1 MTYKVLHIGA
11 GGFGER
17 WCDTFLPPYVTDG
30 TIEVVGLVDID
41 TEAMEKGRRHLSL
54 KTEQCFTS
62 AQEGFRAVKA
72 DFCTIVIPPALHES
86 IVDLALARGMHILS
100 EKPIADTMEASVR
113 IADKVKAAGRKMG
126 VTMSHRFD
134 QDKSTLRELISAD
147 ALGRVNTVSCRFAGD
162 YRVHDSWRRFRHEMA
177 HPMLIEGAVHHLDIM
192 ADLAGAPCT
201 SIFARC
207 WKPEWAEYNGDTD
220 VIVLMDFANG
230 AHGVYEGSSAQSTG
244 LNDWTCEYFRVET
257 ASGTAILDHREVEVF
272 HRDPKRMYQK
282 SQQGKGQHVS
292 PLAGKKWHNSLLIE
306 QFCHW
311 LDGGPAMATNVE
323 DNLQSVAMVFS
334 AIESAQLGQPVKVQE
349 FLQSFR
355 EGLQSHHSEVLG
367 LSHNG

>member
-11 GGFGER
+11 GGFGEY
-17 WCDTFLPPYVTDG
+17 WCHTFLPLNAADG
-30 TIEVVGLVDID
+30 IIEVVGLVDID
-41 TEAMEKGRRHLSL
+41 SKALEKGRNHLGL
-54 KTEQCFTS
+54 NAEQCFTS
-62 AQEGFRAVKA
+62 AQEAFEAVDT

-113 IADKVKAAGRKMG
+113 VADKVKSAGRKMA

-134 QDKSTLRELISAD
+134 QDKSTLKALASED

-162 YRVHDSWRRFRHEMA
+162 FRAYDSWRRFRHEMD

-192 ADLAGAPCT
+192 AELAGAPCT
-201 SIFARC
+201 SIYART
-207 WKPEWAEYNGDTD
+207 WRPEWAEYKGDTD
-220 VIVLMDFANG
+220 VIVVMDFANG

-244 LNDWTCEYFRVET
+244 LNDWCFEYFRVEG

-272 HRDPKRMYQK
+272 HRDTKRTYQK
-282 SQQGKGQHVS
+282 NRQGRGQQVS
-292 PLAGKKWHNSLLIE
+292 LLLGKKWGNTLLIE

-311 LDGGPAMATNVE
+311 LDGGPPMATNVE
-323 DNLQSVAMVFS
+323 DNLQSVALVFS
-334 AIESAQLGQPVKVQE
+334 AVESARLGQPVKVQE
-349 FLQSFR
+349 FLESFR
-355 EGLQSHHSEVLG
+355 KSASIEAQ
-367 LSHNG
+367 

>member
-1 MTYKVLHIGA
+1 MTHQVLHIGA

-17 WCDTFLPPYVTDG
+17 WCNTFLPSNVTDG
-30 TIEVVGLVDID
+30 TIEVVGLVDI
-41 TEAMEKGRRHLSL
+41 EAKALEMGRRHLGL

-62 AQEGFRAVKA
+62 AREAFEAVDA

-113 IADKVKAAGRKMG
+113 IADKAKAAGRKMG

-134 QDKSTLRELISAD
+134 QDKSTLRGLVSGE
-147 ALGRVNTVSCRFAGD
+147 ALGPVNTVSCRFAGD
-162 YRVHDSWRRFRHEMA
+162 YRVYDSWRRFRHEMA
-177 HPMLIEGAVHHLDIM
+177 SPMLIEGAVHHLDIM

-201 SIFARC
+201 SIFARS
-207 WKPEWAEYNGDTD
+207 WKPKWAEYKGDTD

-230 AHGVYEGSSAQSTG
+230 AHGVYEGSATQSTG
-244 LNDWTCEYFRVET
+244 LNEWTFEYFRVEA
-257 ASGTAILDHREVEVF
+257 ASGAAILDHREIEVF
-272 HRDPKRMYQK
+272 HRDPKRIHQR
-282 SQQGKGQHVS
+282 SRHGKGQQVT
-292 PLAGKKWHNSLLIE
+292 LLGGKKWQNSLLIE

-311 LDGGPAMATNVE
+311 LDGGPPMATNVE

-334 AIESAQLGQPVKVQE
+334 AIESARLGQPVKVQE
-349 FLQSFR
+349 FLRSFR
-355 EGLQSHHSEVLG
+355 
-367 LSHNG
+367 

>member
-11 GGFGER
+11 GGFGEF
-17 WCDTFLPPYVTDG
+17 WCDTYLPPNVADG

-41 TEAMEKGRRHLSL
+41 PKALEKGRRHLGL

-62 AQEGFRAVKA
+62 AQEAFGAVAA

-86 IVDLALARGMHILS
+86 VVDLALARGMHILS
-100 EKPIADTMEASVR
+100 EKPIADTMDASVR
-113 IADKVKAAGRKMG
+113 IADKAKAAGRKMG

-134 QDKSTLRELISAD
+134 QDKSTLRKLVGAD
-147 ALGRVNTVSCRFAGD
+147 ALGRVNTVSCRFASD
-162 YRVHDSWRRFRHEMA
+162 HRVYDSWRRFRHEMA
-177 HPMLIEGAVHHLDIM
+177 HPLLIEGAVHHLDIM

-201 SIFARC
+201 SIFARS
-207 WKPEWAEYNGDTD
+207 WKPEWAEFKGDTD

-230 AHGVYEGSSAQSTG
+230 ARGVYEGSSAQSTG
-244 LNDWTCEYFRVET
+244 LNGWTFEYFRVET
-257 ASGTAILDHREVEVF
+257 AFGTAILDHREVEVF
-272 HRDPKRMYQK
+272 HRDPKRIHQQ
-282 SQQGKGQHVS
+282 SRQGKGQQVS
-292 PLAGKKWHNSLLIE
+292 LLPGKKWRNSLLIE

-311 LDGGPAMATNVE
+311 LDGGPPMATNVE

-334 AIESAQLGQPVKVQE
+334 AIESAGLGQPINVQE

-355 EGLQSHHSEVLG
+355 AGARD
-367 LSHNG
+367 

>member
-11 GGFGER
+11 GGFGAY
-17 WCDTFLPPYVTDG
+17 WCDTYLPSNVTDG

-41 TEAMEKGRRHLSL
+41 STALEKSRKHLGL
-54 KTEQCFTS
+54 NPEQCFTS
-62 AQEGFRAVKA
+62 AQEAFRTVAA
-72 DFCTIVIPPALHES
+72 DFCTIVVPPALHES
-86 IVDLALARGMHILS
+86 IVDLALTRGMHILS

-113 IADKVKAAGRKMG
+113 VAAKVKAAGRKMG

-134 QDKSTLRELISAD
+134 QDKTTLRAVVSAG
-147 ALGRVNTVSCRFAGD
+147 ALGRINKVSCRFASD
-162 YRVHDSWRRFRHEMA
+162 LRAYDSWGRFRHEMA

-201 SIFARC
+201 SIFART
-207 WKPEWAEYNGDTD
+207 WKPEWAEYMGDTD
-220 VIVLMDFANG
+220 VVVLMEFANG
-230 AHGVYEGSSAQSTG
+230 AHGVYEASCVQSTG
-244 LNDWTCEYFRVET
+244 LNDWTSEYFRVEA

-272 HRDPKRMYQK
+272 HRQPNRIRQTNR
-282 SQQGKGQHVS
+282 QGKGQQV
-292 PLAGKKWHNSLLIE
+292 PLVTGKKWRNSLLIE

-311 LDGGPAMATNVE
+311 LDGRSQMATNVE

-334 AIESAQLGQPVKVQE
+334 AIESARLGQPVIVQE

-355 EGLQSHHSEVLG
+355 ESAPIQSVARYAS
-367 LSHNG
+367 